1 MIIQTATVSVD
12 TFLFIS
18 GFLIAW
24 LGLKEMEK
32 TKGKLNILSMYIH
45 RYIRLTP
52 AVAAAVLLVVSLLKF
67 MGSGPYWHNFLDVH
81 KKGCDEYWWS
91 TLLYVQNYV
100 NPNNLVSLSR
110 FFCVCL
116 NNVNNNLF
124 PFSALDTV
132 GT

>member
-1 MIIQTATVSVD
+1 MVIQTATVSVD

-32 TKGKLNILSMYIH
+32 TKGKLDILSMYIH

-52 AVAAAVLLVVSLLKF
+52 ALAAAVLMVVSLYKF
-67 MGSGPYWHNFLDVH
+67 MGSGPYWHNFVNVH
-81 KKGCDEYWWS
+81 KTFCDENWWS

-100 NPNNLVSLSR
+100 EPSRMVS
-110 FFCVCL
+110 
-116 NNVNNNLF
+116 
-124 PFSALDTV
+124 
-132 GT
+132 

>member
-32 TKGKLNILSMYIH
+32 TKGKLDILSMYLH

-52 AVAAAVLLVVSLLKF
+52 AVAAAVLFVVSLLKF
-67 MGSGPYWHNFLDVH
+67 MGSGPYWHNFVDVH
-81 KKGCDEYWWS
+81 KTGCDEYWWS

-100 NPNNLVSLSR
+100 NPTNLVSLH
-110 FFCVCL
+110 L
-116 NNVNNNLF
+116 LF
-124 PFSALDTV
+124 
-132 GT
+132 